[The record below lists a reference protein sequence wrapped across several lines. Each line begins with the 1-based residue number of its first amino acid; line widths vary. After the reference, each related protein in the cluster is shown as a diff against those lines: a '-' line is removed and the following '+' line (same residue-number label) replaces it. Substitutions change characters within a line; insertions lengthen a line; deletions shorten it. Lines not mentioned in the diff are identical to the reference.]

1 MRELIEANLKAL
13 TIFEANNKC
22 MTVDECAFFLKKHR
36 NTIMK
41 AIHRGDIKASQIG
54 TSYSIPKIQFFKE
67 IIQNES

>member
-22 MTVDECAFFLKKHR
+22 MTVDECAKYLNKHR
-36 NTIMK
+36 NTIIK
-41 AIHRGDIKASQIG
+41 AINRGDIKASQIG

-67 IIQNES
+67 IIKNES